1 MTHRTVFRS
10 AFAAV
15 MLLLSATAHA
25 QLFRA
30 YLAPSGNDMNAC
42 TLPAPCRLLPAALAT
57 VADGGEIWM
66 LDSANYNTG
75 PVNITKS
82 VTILAVPGALGSV
95 LATGGNAINIA
106 TAGVKVALRN
116 LVIVPFPGM
125 GGTGGISMTAGA
137 GLTVENCL
145 IANLPQYGIYVD
157 TAASVQITDTTI
169 RDNGSASFPSFSSFG
184 GLSLKNGARATVKR
198 ATISGNV
205 GGGVS
210 VSGTGFNT
218 TTSADIADSTVAGN
232 GANAGGYGVAASSD
246 SASSVVI
253 VSIHNSRIVQN
264 KYDGVSASSSD
275 GGTVTLSVSNNMI
288 SNNGTGITAAS
299 GAIFASICKV
309 WASGNTVSDN
319 STGFLTFFDAS
330 IESAGNNAVRNNGTD
345 TAGTITVIPTK

>member
-95 LATGGNAINIA
+95 LATGGNAINVA

-116 LVIVPFPGM
+116 LVIVPYPGG
-125 GGTGGISMTAGA
+125 GGTNGINMTNGA
-137 GLTVENCL
+137 SLTIENCL
-145 IANLPQYGIYVD
+145 IANLPGHAIFV
-157 TAASVQITDTTI
+157 AAGASVHVTDTTI
-169 RDNGSASFPSFSSFG
+169 RDNVGA
-184 GLSLKNGARATVKR
+184 GLYLSGAARATVTR
-198 ATISGNV
+198 ATISGSSTYYGV
-205 GGGVS
+205 LAYGIAGGSTV
-210 VSGTGFNT
+210 T
-218 TTSADIADSTVAGN
+218 ADIADSTIDKN
-232 GANAGGYGVAASSD
+232 GTGVIAWSQNATAVVKVSVRD
-246 SASSVVI
+246 SRVG
-253 VSIHNSRIVQN
+253 QN
-264 KYDGVSASSSD
+264 VGLGVSARSD
-275 GGTVTLSVSNNMI
+275 NAAAVTLSASNNMI
-288 SNNGTGITAAS
+288 SNNGEGIR
-299 GAIFASICKV
+299 AISPGSKV

-319 STGFLTFFDAS
+319 ITGLVNS
-330 IESAGNNAVRNNGTD
+330 SGLLESAGDNAVRNNGVD
-345 TAGTITVIPTK
+345 TTGTITVIATK